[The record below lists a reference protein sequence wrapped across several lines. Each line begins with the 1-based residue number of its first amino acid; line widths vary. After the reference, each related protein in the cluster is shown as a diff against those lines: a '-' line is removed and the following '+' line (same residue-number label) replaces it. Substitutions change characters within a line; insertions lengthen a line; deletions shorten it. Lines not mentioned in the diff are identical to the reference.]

1 MILKMLDEATIPD
14 NWKGSKTRISS
25 HLNVLYNCRTYQIH
39 TKCCIPYPTYL
50 NIYCRRD
57 GWSLPLIDLFLTFSS
72 YDINHILIGFASK
85 LLATMQL
92 ATTYQNDLIS
102 LSLWLFLSLF
112 TWKIVIKCIIWRH
125 LPKIWRLYISKT
137 D

>member
-1 MILKMLDEATIPD
+1 MKILDEATIPD
-14 NWKGSKTRISS
+14 NWKRSKTRISS
-25 HLNVLYNCRTYQIH
+25 HLNVLFNCETYQIH
-39 TKCCIPYPTYL
+39 TKCCIPYSTYL

-57 GWSLPLIDLFLTFSS
+57 VWSLPLIDLFLTISS
-72 YDINHILIGFASK
+72 YDINHISIEFASK

-92 ATTYQNDLIS
+92 AATYQNDLIS

-112 TWKIVIKCIIWRH
+112 TWKNVTKCIIWRH